1 MTRSLIRDFARFA
14 LIAMLAAGAGAY
26 WLLDAPF
33 DALRS
38 HTHSTGQSALHA
50 AATTSATRTRTGDGG
65 HHSRP
70 QPPRPASSPSTLRP
84 ANAIRA
90 DAIRRPAGAATHA
103 SATAKPGFGTRLAHW
118 LLIALV
124 LGAAVA
130 LAALCGWL
138 GFLPARLR
146 ARAGR
151 AAARE
156 RYEIIPYRNDVATP
170 ERMAQVFQAL
180 AATLN
185 RRWFRRILTGAPS
198 VAFEVHVL
206 PQQQR
211 PARVVLSVVCAPE
224 DALLID
230 SCLQIAYPDV
240 RVGYTFAVDP
250 QPAGDAPTWT
260 QYVKR
265 LKKLRPFITQVGADA
280 DASAGRAFEHQ
291 LIDGL
296 LVNLAHVR
304 SPVTVQLALTPVPRW
319 VDRLARR
326 AYRSEERHV
335 ASARVAGELGDR
347 SPRADAD
354 LRGGLTIQ
362 QQLLFYFDVRCAS
375 SDPGVALLAAQ
386 SLSQGAGANRLRVKE
401 PWLLQRVHARRL
413 QTGAPR
419 LLAPIRHGVLSSSE
433 LAMLWQLPTQRPK
446 SVMIKRSNLLREPA
460 SSAVWRPKHPEDAF
474 ADDERG
480 PIGIRRADRK
490 LGVCFT
496 GVPGVGKTSGMVS
509 LFKCDAQDR
518 DAVLIGLDPKTE
530 AAEEWLSQVP
540 PDRKV
545 YFLDLARP
553 EFGMSPLLMPASMEV
568 IGDTVVESLRDINED
583 GAIMAASDRYLRS
596 ATYGA
601 LLLARD
607 QDKMPSWYDVYQ
619 QLWPEDTGAE
629 LRRQVSELCQADPDL
644 AGLRALWGTI
654 LPNMLKES
662 RSQITVRMDA
672 PGNKLARLLGQP
684 TLARMLHHPVQVS
697 IDQIIDER
705 AVLIIQGSMGEIGEE
720 NAVIVLRLALRMIHT
735 ALQRQQLKPA
745 HLRPRVCKYLDE
757 AHYLWGSVLEVMLS
771 TGRSAGLEP
780 TLAWQHSGQ
789 IEEERMAKGVL
800 ADLQTAINFRCG
812 DPEEAEMIV
821 RRAMVAYL
829 TRFSGDQSD
838 RDNARFTPDAQMKL
852 SQHYA
857 LMQPIVSGEKDKPA
871 IIHTRPMRKDIERI
885 EHHLQAQRSRGC
897 FYPESMP
904 DPLPNTR
911 AESEGDDG
919 AIPASARGRADR
931 SASTGPAD
939 ASHEPSAG
947 PDAAAAAATAADS
960 EPVADPRAKA
970 RDAPKTTSKQASRQE
985 SRVPG
990 RAASAP
996 EPPESPPVGERPRA
1010 ALPPPREPAAE
1021 PTANARAGREPAR
1034 ADPASEP
1041 ASAPPP
1047 ASQPIEAP
1055 ATADDQAPE
1064 APAPPV
1070 GFSEID
1076 FGDVRQIVW
1085 DTRRALPPPPAERP
1099 EWKPDDVQALTMLHR
1114 FGPLMTT
1121 QIGRE
1126 IWPVRTERTVQ
1137 RRMEALY
1144 RHGLV
1149 NRFHMA
1155 TSVRHP
1161 YIYTLAEE
1169 GFKVAKEGPNED
1181 GRNYLDPTVKFAAAN
1196 DEIPDPVPAD
1206 SKWRESEI
1214 KSGLYVLHNLHA
1226 AGWALAAGQLLRD
1239 AAKRVHGGRESS
1251 CALRPPRGFGTR
1263 PDVAMRGNRSVG
1275 DLQLERFSP
1284 IWADARLDVHVRE
1297 HHMTHW
1303 YIECDRTGRPSKNSK
1318 KFAAYDAMFNGWGQA
1333 LNAYQQHL
1341 PIVIFVCMD
1350 ERSVLTHLVA
1360 ADRDMTGW
1368 VAGLVGKLED
1378 RVYIGRQ
1385 RTWFVTELDV
1395 HRGSLRAWRLPDLP
1409 PAARKALNYPD
1420 KMRPVIKSLVPPDR
1434 LRPRP
1439 APRGPSRRQR
1449 QAA

>member
-1 MTRSLIRDFARFA
+1 MGRSLIKDTARIA
-14 LIAMLAAGAGAY
+14 LILILAAGAVAY

-33 DALRS
+33 GALRAQS
-38 HTHSTGQSALHA
+38 HTSARSAVHVLDVDHSPPARASDD
-50 AATTSATRTRTGDGG
+50 SRTRQ
-65 HHSRP
+65 RQ
-70 QPPRPASSPSTLRP
+70 QPAISQPTAHRAASIAAGTVP
-84 ANAIRA
+84 
-90 DAIRRPAGAATHA
+90 GAAEA
-103 SATAKPGFGTRLAHW
+103 RANGPAQKQLGLAARLVRW

-124 LGAAVA
+124 LGAAGA
-130 LAALCGWL
+130 LVVLCGWL

-151 AAARE
+151 AARRE
-156 RYEIIPYRNDVATP
+156 RYEILPYRNDVASP

-185 RRWFRRILTGAPS
+185 RRWFRRILTGAPAI
-198 VAFEVHVL
+198 AFEVHVL
-206 PQQQR
+206 PQKQR
-211 PARVVLSVVCAPE
+211 PARVVLSVVCTPE
-224 DALLID
+224 DVLLVD

-240 RVGYTFAVDP
+240 RVGYTFTIDP
-250 QPAGDAPTWT
+250 RPAGDAPTWNR
-260 QYVKR
+260 YVKR
-265 LKKLRPFITQVGADA
+265 LKKLRPFITQVGGET
-280 DASAGRAFEHQ
+280 AGGDRAFEHQ
-291 LIDGL
+291 MIDGL

-304 SPVTVQLALTPVPRW
+304 APVTVQLALTPVPRW
-319 VDRLARR
+319 VDRLSRR
-326 AYRSEERHV
+326 AYRSQERQV
-335 ASARVAGELGDR
+335 ASAGAAGELGDR
-347 SPRADAD
+347 SPKAEAE
-354 LRGGLTIQ
+354 LRSGLTLQ
-362 QQLLFYFDVRCAS
+362 HQLLFYFDIRCAS
-375 SDPGVALLAAQ
+375 SSAEVALLAAQ

-401 PWLLQRVHARRL
+401 PWLLQRVHAKRL
-413 QTGAPR
+413 HSGLPR

-433 LAMLWQLPTQRPK
+433 LAMLWQLPSQRPK

-460 SSAVWRPKHPEDAF
+460 SSAVWRPTDPQDAF

-480 PIGIRRADRK
+480 PIGIRPADRK

-509 LFKCDAQDR
+509 LWKCDARDH

-553 EFGMSPLLMPASMEV
+553 EFGMSPLLMPTSMEV

-662 RSQITVRMDA
+662 RSQVTVRMDA

-697 IDQIIDER
+697 VDQIIEER

-720 NAVIVLRLALRMIHT
+720 NAVIVLRLVLRMIHT
-735 ALQRQQLKPA
+735 ALQRQQLKSA
-745 HLRPRVCKYLDE
+745 HLRPRVCAHIDE
-757 AHYLWGSVLEVMLS
+757 VHYLWGSVLEVMLS

-812 DPEEAEMIV
+812 DPEEAEMII
-821 RRAMVAYL
+821 RRAMISYL

-857 LMQPIVSGEKDKPA
+857 LMQPIVNGEKDKPA

-885 EHHLQAQRSRGC
+885 EHHLAEQRRRGC
-897 FYPESMP
+897 FYPETMP

-911 AESEGDDG
+911 AESERDDG
-919 AIPASARGRADR
+919 TVPAGARHPAADPTPTEADATPTPTPTRTRTEATDTSSARTAAAPHTGDTDGP
-931 SASTGPAD
+931 TGPAESRTRRPSPD
-939 ASHEPSAG
+939 PEAEPTRPSGEPAVPEEPTVTRRALPAPAPPPSA
-947 PDAAAAAATAADS
+947 
-960 EPVADPRAKA
+960 RA
-970 RDAPKTTSKQASRQE
+970 E
-985 SRVPG
+985 S
-990 RAASAP
+990 ASATEHEKRPP
-996 EPPESPPVGERPRA
+996 EPNQAG
-1010 ALPPPREPAAE
+1010 EPAA
-1021 PTANARAGREPAR
+1021 
-1034 ADPASEP
+1034 D
-1041 ASAPPP
+1041 
-1047 ASQPIEAP
+1047 PIEAP
-1055 ATADDQAPE
+1055 ADDHGVRE
-1064 APAPPV
+1064 DRPPV
-1070 GFSEID
+1070 TFSEID
-1076 FGDVRQIVW
+1076 FGDVRQIIW
-1085 DTRRALPPPPAERP
+1085 DSRRTAPPAPAERP
-1099 EWKPDDVQALTMLHR
+1099 EWKPDDVLALTMLHR

-1121 QIGRE
+1121 QIGRHV
-1126 IWPVRTERTVQ
+1126 WPDRTERTVQ
-1137 RRMEALY
+1137 RRMELLY
-1144 RHGLV
+1144 RNGLV

-1155 TSVRHP
+1155 TSIRHP

-1181 GRNYLDPTVKFAAAN
+1181 GRNYLDPTIKFSAAN
-1196 DEIPDPVPAD
+1196 DEIPDPAPAD
-1206 SKWRESEI
+1206 SKWRESEL

-1226 AGWALAAGQLLRD
+1226 AGWALAATHLLGD

-1251 CALRPPRGFGTR
+1251 CALRPPRGLGTR
-1263 PDVAMRGNRSVG
+1263 GDVAMRGNRSVG
-1275 DLQLERFSP
+1275 DLQLDRFTP
-1284 IWADARLDVHVRE
+1284 IWADARLDVHVRG

-1303 YIECDRTGRPSKNSK
+1303 YVECDRTGRPSKNNK
-1318 KFAAYDAMFNGWGQA
+1318 KFAAYDAMFNGWGQG
-1333 LNAYQQHL
+1333 LSGYQQHL

-1350 ERSVLTHLVA
+1350 ERSVLTHLAA
-1360 ADRDMTGW
+1360 ADRELTGW

-1385 RTWFVTELDV
+1385 RTWFVNEIDV
-1395 HRGSLRAWRLPDLP
+1395 HLGSLRAWRVPDVP
-1409 PAARKALNYPD
+1409 PAARRQLAYPD
-1420 KMRPVIKSLVPPDR
+1420 KMRPVIKNLVPAER
-1434 LRPRP
+1434 LGS
-1439 APRGPSRRQR
+1439 GPTPGKASRRQR
-1449 QAA
+1449 QPA